1 VSDPKSAWLPD
12 WQAMQKQFFNAWTDA
27 ARKGAAPDF
36 PVHEGFDAWLKLFG
50 QRDTNNEVLDR
61 VIGSGKQFADFM
73 QGVIGQLATVKPDMA
88 GPGKFREAME
98 QAFGAIS
105 PKSNPVVDAL
115 RGMVGEGARGFEQ
128 LMGDFTKAAQP
139 FEGELRGLL
148 SLPAFGYSREGQEQR
163 QAMAR
168 AMLEYNEANARY
180 HELMMKAA
188 RLGLDRFE
196 SKLGERSEPGREL
209 SSMRALFDLYIDAA
223 EEGYAE
229 VAMSPEFRAAY
240 GELVNAQMRVRQR
253 VQQEIERQTAAL
265 GMPVRSEM
273 ESVHKRMHEMRRR
286 IADLEEKL
294 AAVTGALA
302 TSAPAAP
309 VAAPA
314 EPTPDAAPKRVRKPA
329 PKAAAKSAAPKAAAA
344 PADKP
349 ADKPAAAKP
358 AAKSTRRSRSA

>member
-1 VSDPKSAWLPD
+1 MSDPKSAWLPD

-50 QRDTNNEVLDR
+50 QRDSNNEVLDR
-61 VIGSGKQFADFM
+61 VIGSGKQFAEFM

-98 QAFGAIS
+98 QAFGAMS

-163 QAMAR
+163 QALAR

-209 SSMRALFDLYIDAA
+209 TSMRALFDLYIDAA

-229 VAMSPEFRAAY
+229 VAMSPEFREAY
-240 GELVNAQMRVRQR
+240 GELVNAQMRVRQQ
-253 VQQEIERQTAAL
+253 VQQEIERSTAAL

-273 ESVHKRMHEMRRR
+273 DSVHKRMHEMRRR

-294 AAVTGALA
+294 AAVTAAGATPVVA
-302 TSAPAAP
+302 AAPAAAVEP
-309 VAAPA
+309 AA
-314 EPTPDAAPKRVRKPA
+314 AAPKRVRKPV
-329 PKAAAKSAAPKAAAA
+329 AKSA
-344 PADKP
+344 PAE
-349 ADKPAAAKP
+349 AEKPAAAKAAQP

>member
-1 VSDPKSAWLPD
+1 MSDPKSAWLPD

-50 QRDTNNEVLDR
+50 QRDSNNEVLDR
-61 VIGSGKQFADFM
+61 VIGSGKQFAEFM

-98 QAFGAIS
+98 QAFGAMS

-163 QAMAR
+163 QALAR

-209 SSMRALFDLYIDAA
+209 TSMRALFDLYIDAA

-229 VAMSPEFRAAY
+229 VAMSPEFREAY
-240 GELVNAQMRVRQR
+240 GELVNAQMRVRQQ
-253 VQQEIERQTAAL
+253 VQQEIERSTAAL

-273 ESVHKRMHEMRRR
+273 DSVHKRMHEMRRR

-294 AAVTGALA
+294 AAVTAAGATPVVA
-302 TSAPAAP
+302 AAPAAAVEP
-309 VAAPA
+309 AA
-314 EPTPDAAPKRVRKPA
+314 AAPKRVRKPV
-329 PKAAAKSAAPKAAAA
+329 AKSA
-344 PADKP
+344 PAE
-349 ADKPAAAKP
+349 AEKPAAAKAARP

>member
-1 VSDPKSAWLPD
+1 MSDPKSAWLPD

-50 QRDTNNEVLDR
+50 QRDSNNEVLDR

-98 QAFGAIS
+98 QAFGAMS

-115 RGMVGEGARGFEQ
+115 RSVVGEGARGFEQ

-163 QAMAR
+163 QALAR
-168 AMLEYNEANARY
+168 AMLAYNEANARY

-209 SSMRALFDLYIDAA
+209 TSMRALFDLYIDAA

-229 VAMSPEFRAAY
+229 VAMSPEFREAY
-240 GELVNAQMRVRQR
+240 GELVNAQMRVRQQ
-253 VQQEIERQTAAL
+253 VQQEIERSTAAL

-273 ESVHKRMHEMRRR
+273 DSVHKRMHEMRRR

-294 AAVTGALA
+294 AAVTAAGATPVVA
-302 TSAPAAP
+302 AAPAAAVEP
-309 VAAPA
+309 AA
-314 EPTPDAAPKRVRKPA
+314 AAPKRVRKPV
-329 PKAAAKSAAPKAAAA
+329 AKSA
-344 PADKP
+344 PAE
-349 ADKPAAAKP
+349 AEKPAAAKAAQP

>member
-1 VSDPKSAWLPD
+1 MSDPKSAWLPD

-50 QRDTNNEVLDR
+50 QRDSNNEVLDR

-128 LMGDFTKAAQP
+128 LMADFTKAAQP

-163 QAMAR
+163 QALAR

-209 SSMRALFDLYIDAA
+209 TSMRALFDLYIDAA

-229 VAMSPEFRAAY
+229 VAMSPEFREAY
-240 GELVNAQMRVRQR
+240 GELVNAQMRVRQQ
-253 VQQEIERQTAAL
+253 VQQEIERSTAAL

-273 ESVHKRMHEMRRR
+273 DSVHKRMHEMRRR

-294 AAVTGALA
+294 AAVTAAGATPVVA
-302 TSAPAAP
+302 AAPAAAVEP
-309 VAAPA
+309 AA
-314 EPTPDAAPKRVRKPA
+314 AAPKRVRKPV
-329 PKAAAKSAAPKAAAA
+329 AKSA
-344 PADKP
+344 PAE
-349 ADKPAAAKP
+349 AEKPAAAKAARP

>member
-12 WQAMQKQFFNAWTDA
+12 WQAMQKQFFNAWTEA

-50 QRDTNNEVLDR
+50 QRDSNNEVLER
-61 VIGSGKQFADFM
+61 VIDSGKQFAEFM
-73 QGVIGQLATVKPDMA
+73 QGVIGQLATVKPDLA
-88 GPGKFREAME
+88 GPGQFREAVE
-98 QAFGAIS
+98 QALGAIS
-105 PKSNPVVDAL
+105 PKSHPVLDAL

-128 LMGDFTKAAQP
+128 LMGEFTKAAQP
-139 FEGELRGLL
+139 LEGELRSLL
-148 SLPAFGYSREGQEQR
+148 SLPAFGYSREVQEQR

-209 SSMRALFDLYIDAA
+209 RSMRALFDLYIDAA

-229 VAMSPEFRAAY
+229 VAMSPEFRTAY
-240 GELVNAQMRVRQR
+240 GELVNAQMRLRQL
-253 VQQEIERQTAAL
+253 VQQEIEQMTGAL
-265 GMPVRSEM
+265 GMPVRSEL
-273 ESVHKRMHEMRRR
+273 ESVHKRLHEMRRR

-294 AAVTGALA
+294 ASVTGAL
-302 TSAPAAP
+302 AAP

-314 EPTPDAAPKRVRKPA
+314 EPAPAAAPRPVRK
-329 PKAAAKSAAPKAAAA
+329 AAPKAAAPVAA
-344 PADKP
+344 PKAGAAKADQ
-349 ADKPAAAKP
+349 PAAAKP
-358 AAKSTRRSRSA
+358 AAKSARRSRSA

>member
-12 WQAMQKQFFNAWTDA
+12 WQSMQKQFFNAWTDA
-27 ARKGAAPDF
+27 ARKGAAPDL

-73 QGVIGQLATVKPDMA
+73 QGVIGQLATLKPDMA

-98 QAFGAIS
+98 QAFGAMS

-163 QAMAR
+163 QALAR

-209 SSMRALFDLYIDAA
+209 TSMRALFDLYIDAA

-229 VAMSPEFRAAY
+229 VAMSPEFREAY
-240 GELVNAQMRVRQR
+240 GELVNAQMRVRQQ
-253 VQQEIERQTAAL
+253 VQQEIERSTAAL

-273 ESVHKRMHEMRRR
+273 DSVHKRMHEMRRR

-294 AAVTGALA
+294 AAVTAAGATPVVA
-302 TSAPAAP
+302 AAPAAAVEP
-309 VAAPA
+309 AA
-314 EPTPDAAPKRVRKPA
+314 AAPKRVRKPVAKSA
-329 PKAAAKSAAPKAAAA
+329 PAEAEKPAAAK
-344 PADKP
+344 
-349 ADKPAAAKP
+349 AAKP

>member
-1 VSDPKSAWLPD
+1 MSDPKSAWLPD

-50 QRDTNNEVLDR
+50 QRDSNNEVLDR

-128 LMGDFTKAAQP
+128 LMADFNKAAQP

-163 QAMAR
+163 QALAR

-209 SSMRALFDLYIDAA
+209 TSMRALFDLYIDAA

-229 VAMSPEFRAAY
+229 VAMSPEFREAY
-240 GELVNAQMRVRQR
+240 GELVNAQMRVRQQ
-253 VQQEIERQTAAL
+253 VQQEIERSTAAL

-273 ESVHKRMHEMRRR
+273 DSVHKRMHEMRRR

-294 AAVTGALA
+294 AAVTAAGATPVVA
-302 TSAPAAP
+302 AAPAAAVEP
-309 VAAPA
+309 AA
-314 EPTPDAAPKRVRKPA
+314 AAPKRVRKPVAKSA
-329 PKAAAKSAAPKAAAA
+329 PAEAEKPAAAK
-344 PADKP
+344 
-349 ADKPAAAKP
+349 AAKP